1 MTQLLKTINK
11 RDLQDVY
18 AFLKQINYN
27 LLQVDAVSPATLY
40 KDNDGSQVV
49 EVEVYNGESYPFYF
63 TLPQT
68 VFEKYAD
75 EYFQE
80 ELEYLQV
87 DADFNTSL
95 KHILSSEIPA
105 ITWYEDYADRREQ
118 VKCSNYFATQFLND
132 LQSELLFA

>member
-1 MTQLLKTINK
+1 MTQLLNTINK

-18 AFLKQINYN
+18 AFLKQIEYN
-27 LLQVDAVSPATLY
+27 LLEVDAITPATLY
-40 KDNDGSQVV
+40 QDTDGQQVV
-49 EVEVYNGESYPFYF
+49 ELEVYYGESYPSYF

-80 ELEYLQV
+80 ELEYLQA
-87 DADFNTSL
+87 DADFTSSL
-95 KHILSSEIPA
+95 KRILSSTNPA
-105 ITWYEDYADRREQ
+105 ITWYEDYADKREQ

-132 LQSELLFA
+132 LTSELLLA